1 MRFIIARRKLPLKQG
16 TTCRMESKQVRMNN
30 FTRVAEY
37 FWRYK
42 ARFLVSVVCALG
54 IAALWCAN
62 LSAVYPVVNVL
73 FEEESIPVYIRRNIE
88 QNRQEVA
95 ARTKYLATVDESE
108 FEKRARLQRKISEA
122 SRSVQYY
129 SWLNEYIVPLVPED
143 KFRTLSLILA
153 LVVVS
158 TVLKCALIYLQEL
171 LVGSVIY
178 RATNDIRTDCFEACL
193 RLDSQAIAYEGS
205 ANLMARMTNDIMQLA
220 VGYSAFGTK
229 LIREPLKAAACI
241 GAAFYLNWRL
251 TLLALV
257 VVPVIGIFLSWVG
270 RKLKKA
276 AHRAMQSIAR
286 IYDCISETFESFRIV
301 TAFSGHDRQMEK
313 FNAANDDYYRQ
324 TMKMVKVHTLIRPI
338 TELCGVI
345 AVMLAFAPGA
355 YLVLK
360 GTKFLWGVQL
370 AASQLTITDVMTL
383 YVFLAGTLDPLR
395 KLSSVFGVIKQGLAG
410 ADRVFQLVDQ
420 ESTVPEVESP
430 MVMVRHAESVTFE
443 NITYRYPNLDTSIER
458 IAALSNVN
466 LKVRSGEVVAVVGPN
481 GSGKSTLLALL
492 PRFMDADGGTVKIDG
507 TDIRSVA
514 TNDLRAQIGLVTQDT
529 MLFNDTIY
537 ENIRYGN
544 PSASPQEIE
553 AAAEQAHVT
562 SFIDRFPDGMQTEI
576 GIGGKRLSGGQRQ
589 RIALARAIV
598 RNPSILILDEATSAV
613 DAQSE
618 DMINGVLKKFAVG
631 RTVFII
637 THVLSETFLDL
648 VDRIVVMDQ
657 GQIIATGSHN
667 DLLDSCAIYR
677 GLTQAG
683 INRSAA

>member
-1 MRFIIARRKLPLKQG
+1 
-16 TTCRMESKQVRMNN
+16 MNN

-42 ARFLVSVVCALG
+42 TRFLVSVVCAVG

-73 FEEESIPVYIRRNIE
+73 FEEESIPVYIERNIE
-88 QNRQEVA
+88 LNRQEVA
-95 ARTKYLATVDESE
+95 EKSEYLATVDEAE

-122 SRSVQYY
+122 SRNVQYY
-129 SWLNEYIVPLVPED
+129 SWLNEYVVPLVPDD
-143 KFRTLSLILA
+143 KFRTLALILT
-153 LVVVS
+153 LVVAS
-158 TVLKCALIYLQEL
+158 TVLKCGLIYLQEL

-178 RATNDIRTDCFEACL
+178 RATNDIRSDCFEACL
-193 RLDSQAIAYEGS
+193 HLDSQAIATEGS

-229 LIREPLKAAACI
+229 LVREPLKAAACI

-257 VVPVIGIFLSWVG
+257 VVPVIGIFLSSVG
-270 RKLKKA
+270 KKLKKT

-286 IYDCISETFESFRIV
+286 IYDCISETFDSFRIV
-301 TAFSGHDRQMEK
+301 TAFGGQRQQMEK
-313 FNAANDDYYRQ
+313 FRAANDDYYRQ
-324 TMKMVKVHTLIRPI
+324 TMKMVKVHSLIRPI

-360 GTKFLWGVQL
+360 GTKFLFGVQL

-410 ADRVFQLVDQ
+410 ADRVFALVDQ
-420 ESTVPEVESP
+420 NTTVPEAESP
-430 MVMVRHAESVTFE
+430 LVMPRHSE
-443 NITYRYPNLDTSIER
+443 NIEFESISYRYPTVDASLTPG
-458 IAALSNVN
+458 AALSEVN
-466 LKVRSGEVVAVVGPN
+466 LRVRSGEVVAVVGPN

-492 PRFMDADGGTVKIDG
+492 PRFMDADAGTVKIDG
-507 TDIRSVA
+507 TDIRSVSTA
-514 TNDLRAQIGLVTQDT
+514 DLRSQIGLVTQDT

-544 PSASPQEIE
+544 PE
-553 AAAEQAHVT
+553 ATEEQILSAAEQAYVT
-562 SFIDRFPDGMQTEI
+562 AFIDRFPDGMQTEI

-598 RNPSILILDEATSAV
+598 RDPSILILDEATSAV

-618 DMINGVLKKFAVG
+618 DLINGVLKQFAIG

-657 GQIIATGSHN
+657 GQIIATGRHEE
-667 DLLDSCAIYR
+667 LLTSCPIYR

-683 INRSAA
+683 INKSAAA

>member
-1 MRFIIARRKLPLKQG
+1 
-16 TTCRMESKQVRMNN
+16 MNN

-42 ARFLVSVVCALG
+42 TRFLVSVVCAVG

-73 FEEESIPVYIRRNIE
+73 FEEESIPVYIERNIE
-88 QNRQEVA
+88 LNRQEVA
-95 ARTKYLATVDESE
+95 EKSEYLATVDEAE

-122 SRSVQYY
+122 SRNVQYY
-129 SWLNEYIVPLVPED
+129 SWLNEYVVPLVPDD
-143 KFRTLSLILA
+143 KFRTLALILT
-153 LVVVS
+153 LVVAS
-158 TVLKCALIYLQEL
+158 TVLKCGLIYLQEL

-178 RATNDIRTDCFEACL
+178 RATNDIRSDCFEACL
-193 RLDSQAIAYEGS
+193 HLDSQAIATEGS

-229 LIREPLKAAACI
+229 LVREPLKAAACI

-257 VVPVIGIFLSWVG
+257 VVPVIGIFLSSVG
-270 RKLKKA
+270 KKLKKT

-286 IYDCISETFESFRIV
+286 IYDCISETFDSFRIV
-301 TAFSGHDRQMEK
+301 TAFGGQRQQMEK
-313 FNAANDDYYRQ
+313 FRAANDDYYRQ
-324 TMKMVKVHTLIRPI
+324 TMKMVKVHSLIRPI

-360 GTKFLWGVQL
+360 GTKFLFGVQL

-410 ADRVFQLVDQ
+410 ADRVFALVDQ
-420 ESTVPEVESP
+420 NTTVPEAESP
-430 MVMVRHAESVTFE
+430 LVMPRHSE
-443 NITYRYPNLDTSIER
+443 NIEFESISYRYPTVDASLTPG
-458 IAALSNVN
+458 AALSEVN
-466 LKVRSGEVVAVVGPN
+466 LRVRSGEVVAVVGPN

-492 PRFMDADGGTVKIDG
+492 PRFMDADAGTVKIDG
-507 TDIRSVA
+507 TDIRSA
-514 TNDLRAQIGLVTQDT
+514 STADLRSQIGLVTQDT

-544 PSASPQEIE
+544 PE
-553 AAAEQAHVT
+553 ATEEQILSAAEQAYVT
-562 SFIDRFPDGMQTEI
+562 AFIDRFPDGMQTEI

-598 RNPSILILDEATSAV
+598 RDPSILILDEATSAV

-618 DMINGVLKKFAVG
+618 DLINGVLKQFAIG

-657 GQIIATGSHN
+657 GQIIATGRHEE
-667 DLLDSCAIYR
+667 LLTSCPIYR

-683 INRSAA
+683 INKSAAA

>member
-1 MRFIIARRKLPLKQG
+1 
-16 TTCRMESKQVRMNN
+16 MNN

-42 ARFLVSVVCALG
+42 TRFLVSVVCAVG

-73 FEEESIPVYIRRNIE
+73 FEEESIPVYIERNIE
-88 QNRQEVA
+88 LNRQEVA
-95 ARTKYLATVDESE
+95 EKSEYLATVDEAE

-122 SRSVQYY
+122 SRNVQYY
-129 SWLNEYIVPLVPED
+129 SWLNEYVVPLVPDD
-143 KFRTLSLILA
+143 KFRTLALILT
-153 LVVVS
+153 LVVAS
-158 TVLKCALIYLQEL
+158 TVLKCGLIYLQEL

-178 RATNDIRTDCFEACL
+178 RATNDIRSDCFEACL
-193 RLDSQAIAYEGS
+193 HLDSQAIATEGS

-229 LIREPLKAAACI
+229 LVREPLKAAACI

-257 VVPVIGIFLSWVG
+257 VVPVIGIFLSSVG
-270 RKLKKA
+270 KKLKKT

-286 IYDCISETFESFRIV
+286 IYDCISETFDSFRIV
-301 TAFSGHDRQMEK
+301 TAFGGQRQQMEK
-313 FNAANDDYYRQ
+313 FRAANDDYYRQ
-324 TMKMVKVHTLIRPI
+324 TMKMVKVHSLIRPI

-360 GTKFLWGVQL
+360 GTKFLFGVQL

-410 ADRVFQLVDQ
+410 ADRVFALVDQ
-420 ESTVPEVESP
+420 KTTVPEAESP
-430 MVMVRHAESVTFE
+430 LVMPRHSE
-443 NITYRYPNLDTSIER
+443 NIEFESISYRYPTVDASLTPG
-458 IAALSNVN
+458 AALSEVN
-466 LKVRSGEVVAVVGPN
+466 LRVRSGEVVAVVGPN

-492 PRFMDADGGTVKIDG
+492 PRFMDADAGTVKIDG
-507 TDIRSVA
+507 TDIRSVSTA
-514 TNDLRAQIGLVTQDT
+514 DLRSQIGLVTQDT

-544 PSASPQEIE
+544 PE
-553 AAAEQAHVT
+553 ATEEQILSAAEQAYVT
-562 SFIDRFPDGMQTEI
+562 AFIDRFPDGMQTEI

-598 RNPSILILDEATSAV
+598 RDPSILILDEATSAV

-618 DMINGVLKKFAVG
+618 DLINGVLKQFAIG

-657 GQIIATGSHN
+657 GQIIATGRHEE
-667 DLLDSCAIYR
+667 LLTSCPIYR

-683 INRSAA
+683 INKSAAA

>member
-1 MRFIIARRKLPLKQG
+1 
-16 TTCRMESKQVRMNN
+16 MNN

-42 ARFLVSVVCALG
+42 TRFLVSVVCAVG

-73 FEEESIPVYIRRNIE
+73 FEEESIPVYIERNIALN
-88 QNRQEVA
+88 QQEVA
-95 ARTKYLATVDESE
+95 EKTEYLATVDQAE

-122 SRSVQYY
+122 SRNVQYY
-129 SWLNEYIVPLVPED
+129 SWLNRYVVPLVPED
-143 KFRTLSLILA
+143 KFSTLSLILV
-153 LVVVS
+153 LVVAS

-178 RATNDIRTDCFEACL
+178 RATNDIRADCFEACL
-193 RLDSQAIAYEGS
+193 NLDSQAIANEGS
-205 ANLMARMTNDIMQLA
+205 ASLMARMTNDIMQLA
-220 VGYSAFGTK
+220 VAYSAFGTK

-257 VVPVIGIFLSWVG
+257 IVPVIAIFLSSVG
-270 RKLKKA
+270 RKLKKT

-286 IYDCISETFESFRIV
+286 IYDNISETFDSFRIV
-301 TAFSGHDRQMEK
+301 TAFGGQQRQLQK
-313 FNAANDDYYRQ
+313 FRASNDDYYRQ
-324 TMKMVKVHTLIRPI
+324 TMKMVKVHSLIRPT

-355 YLVLK
+355 YLVLR
-360 GTKFLWGVQL
+360 GTKFLFGVQL
-370 AASQLTITDVMTL
+370 AAGQLTITDVMTL

-410 ADRVFQLVDQ
+410 ADRVFALVDR
-420 ESTVPEVESP
+420 ESTVPEVDAP
-430 MVMVRHAESVTFE
+430 LVMPRHSE
-443 NITYRYPNLDTSIER
+443 NIRFEDISYRYPSPDSSIKR
-458 IAALSNVN
+458 DAALTRVN
-466 LKVRSGEVVAVVGPN
+466 LQVKAGEVVAIVGPN

-492 PRFMDADGGTVKIDG
+492 PRFMDADSGTVKIDG
-507 TDIRSVA
+507 TDIRHVS
-514 TNDLRAQIGLVTQDT
+514 TGDLRSQIGLVTQDT
-529 MLFNDTIY
+529 MLFNDTIR

-544 PSASPQEIE
+544 PNATAEQID
-553 AAAEQAHVT
+553 AAARQAHVT
-562 SFIDRFPDGMQTEI
+562 SFIDRFPDGMETEI

-598 RNPSILILDEATSAV
+598 RDPSILILDEATSAV

-618 DMINGVLKKFAVG
+618 DLINGVLKKFAVG

-657 GQIIATGSHN
+657 GQIIATGSHD
-667 DLLDSCAIYR
+667 DLLKSCQIYR
-677 GLTQAG
+677 SLTQAG
-683 INRSAA
+683 INRSAAA